1 MHSNERPNSMD
12 LQEPTAQNSSS
23 NIHVV
28 EQYQYLSG
36 QPSVA
41 DPSASAKEVESN
53 ASAQFRRNEP
63 QMGFDQ
69 LRFD

>member
-1 MHSNERPNSMD
+1 MD

-41 DPSASAKEVESN
+41 DPSASAKVESN
-53 ASAQFRRNEP
+53 ASARFRRNEP
-63 QMGFDQ
+63 
-69 LRFD
+69 